1 MKKIIEKLKSI
12 DKGTLIRTAALAATL
27 LNDLAVVIVTITGAG
42 HPAYIIISFLA
53 SVAAALVAGWKNNDW
68 TDAAQIGTKLMRFIK
83 GGKYTTEEAAKL
95 IEDGPKEEQTTQR
108 KQGKAGRKDELK

>member
-27 LNDLAVVIVTITGAG
+27 LNDLAVVIVTIAGEG

-68 TDAAQIGTKLMRFIK
+68 TKAAQIGTKLMRFIK

>member
-1 MKKIIEKLKSI
+1 MNKIIEKLKSI

-27 LNDLAVVIVTITGAG
+27 LNDLAVVIVTIAGEG

-68 TDAAQIGTKLMRFIK
+68 TEAAQIGTKLMRFVK
-83 GGKYTTEEAAKL
+83 NGKYTADEAAKL
-95 IEDGPKEEQTTQR
+95 IEDGPQEQPR